1 MPKNIA
7 RPMVMTGNIVS
18 KAALLKLSGTSARID
33 ASSGPTAAIE
43 GRKLRATSTTLII
56 SHTAVVDFA

>member
-1 MPKNIA
+1 
-7 RPMVMTGNIVS
+7 MTGNMVS

-33 ASSGPTAAIE
+33 ASKGPTAAIE

-56 SHTAVVDFA
+56 SHSAEVDFA